1 MKNKWVGMWKFVLG
15 RMENKMAIRL
25 VRLTIGM
32 KKQALEYR
40 QEHFEHNER
49 IINGSELLN

>member
-1 MKNKWVGMWKFVLG
+1 
-15 RMENKMAIRL
+15 MAIRL